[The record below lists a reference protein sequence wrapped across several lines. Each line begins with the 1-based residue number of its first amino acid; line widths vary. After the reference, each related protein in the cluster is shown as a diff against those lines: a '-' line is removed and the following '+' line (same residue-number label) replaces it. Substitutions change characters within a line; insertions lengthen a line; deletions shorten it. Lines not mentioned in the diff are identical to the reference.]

1 MRHPWT
7 GASHCFGL
15 RLRLSAVAAVTV
27 AGLILAGTAT
37 SAPSGGLS
45 AQALAFGSVTVG
57 SSKTLS
63 LTITNVGT
71 QTIAPGGIVGTFR
84 GGPDLNAWS
93 AVFVSTICPPAPDG
107 LAPGQ
112 SCSVNVS
119 FTPNRKGQHKSH
131 LVLVDGLGDTVSVPV
146 SGTGT

>member
-1 MRHPWT
+1 MQPKT
-7 GASHCFGL
+7 SGSHSFGR
-15 RLRLSAVAAVTV
+15 RLRLSWVAVVAVAA
-27 AGLILAGTAT
+27 LILAGTAA

-45 AQALAFGSVTVG
+45 AQPLAFGNVTIG

-93 AVFVSTICPPAPDG
+93 AVFVSTICPPAPAG

-112 SCSVNVS
+112 SCSVDVT
-119 FTPNRKGQHKSH
+119 FTPNRKGGHKSH
-131 LVLVDGLGDTVSVPV
+131 LVLIDGLGDSLAVPV
-146 SGTGT
+146 SGTGA